1 MTCTDVAHLC
11 SYGNFHFC
19 LVMFISVTLPSQ
31 NSPIHPTLPIPKS
44 RSQYGEHFLSSR
56 LKNVSFHSKYQISSL
71 VGIGICVRI
80 QKETEC
86 LKFEICK
93 PQLSHSCP
101 SHFSTSSRS
110 VSATSPVNL
119 QPQLLLFFIARCLV
133 SQDFSPWYIHLV
145 WFSCYIY
152 GDGHRHVMLHRAFLD
167 MQELVLE
174 ELGKMKPI

>member
-1 MTCTDVAHLC
+1 MLHICVPMETFTSVWWCLFLLLYHLKIHL
-11 SYGNFHFC
+11 FIQHFQFPKAAPSIGSIFSEAD
-19 LVMFISVTLPSQ
+19 LKTWLFI
-31 NSPIHPTLPIPKS
+31 H
-44 RSQYGEHFLSSR
+44 
-56 LKNVSFHSKYQISSL
+56 KYQISSL

-101 SHFSTSSRS
+101 SYFSTSSRS